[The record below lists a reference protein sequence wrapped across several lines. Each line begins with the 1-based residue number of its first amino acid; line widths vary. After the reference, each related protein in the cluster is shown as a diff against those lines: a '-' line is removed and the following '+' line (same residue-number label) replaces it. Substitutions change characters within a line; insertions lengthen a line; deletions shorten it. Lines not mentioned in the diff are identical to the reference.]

1 MNRDNS
7 LLDKKLLSVHTKIW
21 TPLYTDNNLVAVHG
35 QQYGLCIL
43 TAIWSLYSD
52 NNLVSVQY
60 NFDALHGQQSGL
72 WTQKKNSLHGK
83 NQDPVHW
90 QQSVDPRH
98 FGLCTHTSIWTL
110 YTYNNLDFVHGHDL
124 VSVHWQHSGLC
135 THTTADTLY
144 MDNNLGTSILVN
156 KYLNF
161 LFLGNLIFGDFC
173 FKKMSFCDYL
183 YSSFNKLYRFS
194 SRSKKIKTP
203 GLM

>member
-7 LLDKKLLSVHTKIW
+7 WLDKKLFSVPTKIW
-21 TPLYTDNNLVAVHG
+21 TPLYTDTNLVAVHG

-72 WTQKKNSLHGK
+72 WTQKKNSLHVK
-83 NQDPVHW
+83 IQDPVHW

-110 YTYNNLDFVHGHDL
+110 YTYNNLDFVHG
-124 VSVHWQHSGLC
+124 QQSGVC
-135 THTTADTLY
+135 TLTTFWTLY
-144 MDNNLGTSILVN
+144 THNSRYFIHGQQSGYKYTS
-156 KYLNF
+156 K
-161 LFLGNLIFGDFC
+161 
-173 FKKMSFCDYL
+173 
-183 YSSFNKLYRFS
+183 
-194 SRSKKIKTP
+194 
-203 GLM
+203 